1 MKNNDNQPGSRAMID
16 FRCFESDCEGVVK
29 FRLADVTARSFQ
41 VVCPVCHKAYSFDP
55 ALRAKFE
62 KMFSLLQS
70 IRDAE
75 EILGSSNV
83 SINVASGEEIRIPYA
98 LLLTRLNTLLTL
110 EAGGRKVDFHLRV
123 EPSSAETFR

>member
-1 MKNNDNQPGSRAMID
+1 MKKNDSQPGNRAEID
-16 FRCFESDCEGVVK
+16 FRCFEPECEGVVK
-29 FRLADVTARSFQ
+29 FCLADVTGRGFQ
-41 VVCPVCHKAYSFDP
+41 VVCPVCHKAYRFDP
-55 ALRAKFE
+55 VLRGKFE
-62 KMFSLLQS
+62 KMFALLQA